1 MKSSVVPA
9 AAALVL
15 GALALAPS
23 TSLAE
28 HRCDHP
34 RGIGEERACAK
45 AAESPEALR
54 RFITRTR
61 MIWGLSYAD
70 FARDEPASLRA
81 AAPHPDNGIRT
92 ASIERR

>member
-1 MKSSVVPA
+1 MKPSITEA

-15 GALALAPS
+15 SALALAPS
-23 TSLAE
+23 TSFAE

-34 RGIGEERACAK
+34 RGIGEARACAK

-54 RFITRTR
+54 RFIERTR
-61 MIWGLSYAD
+61 MIWGLAYAD
-70 FARDEPASLRA
+70 YADYAPSPRT

-92 ASIERR
+92 ASAEPE

>member
-1 MKSSVVPA
+1 MKTFTAPIATTV
-9 AAALVL
+9 VL
-15 GALALAPS
+15 GALALVPS
-23 TSLAE
+23 TSFAAN
-28 HRCDHP
+28 RCDHP
-34 RGIGEERACAK
+34 RGVAEERACAK

-70 FARDEPASLRA
+70 YARDEPAPRA

-92 ASIERR
+92 ASTTGQ